1 MNWETAIKDLEER
14 RGKAIMGGG
23 QLKIDKQHEQGKMT
37 ARERIEVLLDPGTF
51 VEVDGFVESR
61 INDFD
66 LDKRRVPGDGVVT
79 GYGEI
84 GGRLVFVSSEDFTVI
99 GGTLGEYHSFKIARL
114 QDMAMEMKAPLICI
128 NDSGG
133 ARIEEGISSLSGY
146 SGMFL
151 RHTKASG
158 VIPQIAVILG
168 PCSGGACYAPAI
180 CDFIFMVKGTSKMF
194 ITGPN
199 VVKTVINEEVS
210 VEELGGADVHAK
222 KSGVSHFTYDNEQE
236 CLMGVRKLLTYLPS
250 NNEDKAPVILPVTE
264 KEPLFLKANK
274 FLQKLPFVK
283 KTEDERERIENPCK
297 ELQTIVP
304 DNARVAYDVKQV
316 INCIADRGSF
326 FEVQKE
332 FAPNI
337 VVGFARMNGE
347 CTGFVAN
354 QPSQMCGSLD
364 YHASDKLARFVRFC
378 DCFSIPVVTLVDVPA
393 FLPGTAQE
401 HNGIIRHGAKVLYAY
416 SEATVPKISV
426 IMRKAYGGA
435 YIAMNSKEMGADMVF
450 AWPIAEIAVMGADG
464 AVNIAF
470 KRKIKAAA
478 NPEAMRQECKKE
490 YEDRFLNPYVAASRG
505 YVNEVIKPE
514 ETRERLLAALK
525 SLKHKKTAPIKK
537 KHGNI
542 PL

>member
-1 MNWETAIKDLEER
+1 MSWESALAELDER
-14 RGKAIMGGG
+14 REKALLGGG
-23 QLKIDKQHEQGKMT
+23 AAKIEKQHAQGKLT
-37 ARERIEVLLDPGTF
+37 ARERIEVLLDKGTF

-61 INDFD
+61 IDDFD

-84 GGRLVFVSSEDFTVI
+84 DGRLVFVSSEDFTVI

-114 QDMAMEMKAPLICI
+114 QDMAMEMKAPMICI

-180 CDFIFMVKGTSKMF
+180 CDFIFMVKDTSKMF

-222 KSGVSHFTYDNEQE
+222 KSGVSHFTYDDEKE

-250 NNEDKAPVILPVTE
+250 NYECKAPVIYPVTE
-264 KEPLFLKANK
+264 KEPIFQKVNK
-274 FLQKLPFVK
+274 MFEKLSPK
-283 KTEDERERIENPCK
+283 KKSSKSDNNPCAALSK
-297 ELQTIVP
+297 IVP
-304 DNARVAYDVKQV
+304 DNSRIAYDVKEV
-316 INCIADRGSF
+316 IGCIADEGSF

-332 FAPNI
+332 FAENA
-337 VVGFARMNGE
+337 VVGFARMNGSSV
-347 CTGFVAN
+347 GFIAN
-354 QPSQMCGSLD
+354 QPNKMSGSID
-364 YHASDKLARFVRFC
+364 YHASDKIARFIRFC
-378 DCFSIPVVTLVDVPA
+378 DCFNLPLITLVDVPA

-435 YIAMNSKEMGADMVF
+435 YIAMNSKEMGADMVY
-450 AWPIAEIAVMGADG
+450 AWPIAQIAVMGAEG

-478 NPEAMRQECKKE
+478 DPEAMREQCKKE
-490 YEDRFLNPYVAASRG
+490 YEDRFLNPYVAAARG
-505 YVNEVIKPE
+505 YVDEVIRPE
-514 ETRERLLAALK
+514 ETRERLLVALK
-525 SLKHKKTAPIKK
+525 ALKHKKAPVIGK